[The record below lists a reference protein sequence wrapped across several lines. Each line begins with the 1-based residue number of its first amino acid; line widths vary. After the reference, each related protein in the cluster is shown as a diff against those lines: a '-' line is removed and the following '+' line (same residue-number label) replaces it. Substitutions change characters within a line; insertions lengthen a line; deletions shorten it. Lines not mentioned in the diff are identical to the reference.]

1 MIPKKFHFSWVHN
14 DLEVAMVGPKVDL
27 TFEHETN
34 ILMSIHIYHTDF
46 MMKQIKSKINKY
58 KINNNNTYIKHEFKV
73 KYEGY

>member
-1 MIPKKFHFSWVHN
+1 MIPKKLHFSWVHN

-27 TFEHETN
+27 T
-34 ILMSIHIYHTDF
+34 YTDF